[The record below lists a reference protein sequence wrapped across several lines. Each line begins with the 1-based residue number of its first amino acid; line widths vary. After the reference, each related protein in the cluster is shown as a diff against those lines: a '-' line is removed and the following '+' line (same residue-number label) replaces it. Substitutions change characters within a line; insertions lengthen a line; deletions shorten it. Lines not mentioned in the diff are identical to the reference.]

1 MPKYQMDITMNN
13 LPQRK
18 SPRLQDYDYS
28 QSGGYFITIVT
39 YGREHLFG
47 NIENDQMM
55 LSVAGHVTELCW
67 TSIPHHYTDVC
78 LGDFVVMP
86 NHIHGI
92 LYLLGEDSS
101 FKTLIGRVI
110 NAYKGAVTARIRKLN
125 QTKQI
130 VWQSRYYDHIIRDD
144 IDELRIRTYIQNNIG
159 KWADDSLCAE
169 L

>member
-1 MPKYQMDITMNN
+1 MHH

-39 YGREHLFG
+39 YEREHLFG
-47 NIENDQMM
+47 NIKNNQMM
-55 LSVAGHVTELCW
+55 LSVTGQVAELCW
-67 TSIPHHYTDVC
+67 TNIPNHYTDIY
-78 LGDFVVMP
+78 LGDFVVML

-92 LYLLGEDSS
+92 LYFLGDNST
-101 FKTLIGRVI
+101 FKTILERVI

-144 IDELRIRTYIQNNIG
+144 IDELRIRTYIQNNVG
-159 KWADDSLCAE
+159 KWADDSLYAE